1 MFKINQANW
10 DRIGRVVI
18 GVMMLLLGWT
28 GAVPSSLAVFFMAIG
43 FVSLLTGVVGFCPL
57 YALLK
62 FSTKRA

>member
-1 MFKINQANW
+1 MFKINEANL

-18 GVMMLLLGWT
+18 GVLMLFLGWA
-28 GAVPSSLAVFFMAIG
+28 GSVPGSLGVFFMAIG
-43 FVSLLTGVVGFCPL
+43 FVLLLTGVVGFCPL